1 MVDFYGHEMI
11 CRTSVSVEHFYFT
24 FSKDG
29 FMEEARVVLNQGSVD
44 A

>member
-1 MVDFYGHEMI
+1 MSFHTKSGGLPLF
-11 CRTSVSVEHFYFT
+11 RLNFFNSVMRKH
-24 FSKDG
+24 G